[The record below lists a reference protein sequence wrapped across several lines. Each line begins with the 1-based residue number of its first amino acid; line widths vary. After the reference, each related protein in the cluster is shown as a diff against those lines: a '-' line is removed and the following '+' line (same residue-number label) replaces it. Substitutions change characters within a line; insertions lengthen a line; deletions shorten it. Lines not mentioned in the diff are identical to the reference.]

1 MHYQGDVFR
10 PPSEA
15 KSILLQVTTGCSHNK
30 CTFCGMYKN
39 SRFSIKDDDIIME
52 DIEYASRHFQRQK
65 RLFIC
70 DGDALIL
77 PQKRLLHI
85 LNAIREQLPWV
96 ERVGIY
102 ANTKSI
108 RLKSDE
114 DLQKLRDAGLK
125 IAYMGLES
133 GDDVTLEHICKGSN
147 AQRMVEMG
155 KRLRSA
161 GMLLSV
167 TVLLGIAGKKRSHVH
182 AVETGRVLSAIDP
195 EYVGALSLMLSQGT
209 DLYSSYEKGLFELLE
224 PMEMLEELAVMIT
237 HTDLS
242 GGYFHANHASN
253 YLPIKARLPEE
264 KEKTLQLIHSAL
276 QGKVGLKAEQYR
288 SF

>member
-30 CTFCGMYKN
+30 CTFCDMYKN

-77 PQKRLLHI
+77 PQKRLVKI
-85 LNAIREQLPWV
+85 LRAIREQLPWV
-96 ERVGIY
+96 ERIGIY

-108 RLKSDE
+108 RLKSDQ
-114 DLQKLRDAGLK
+114 DLQELRGAGLK

-133 GDDVTLEHICKGSN
+133 GDDVTLEQICKGSN
-147 AQRMVEMG
+147 AQHMINMG
-155 KRLRSA
+155 KRIRSA

-167 TVLLGIAGKKRSHVH
+167 TVLLGIAGKERSHIH
-182 AVETGRVLSAIDP
+182 AAETGRVLSAMDP

-209 DLYSSYEKGLFELLE
+209 PLYSSYEKGMFQLLE
-224 PMEMLEELAVMIT
+224 PLEMLEELALMIT

-242 GGYFHANHASN
+242 DGYFHANHASN
-253 YLPIKARLPEE
+253 YLPIKARLPEQ
-264 KEKTLQLIHSAL
+264 KEETLQLIHSAL
-276 QGKVGLKAEQYR
+276 QGKVSIKSEQYR
-288 SF
+288 LF